1 MELSAEQLKRRA
13 DVGRFGFETTAQL
26 DNHDGRLDQQRAQSG
41 LDFAISMRFDGYN
54 LYAIGLPQT
63 GMLDY
68 VREYLTAFGKT
79 ASIPDDCCYLGN
91 PDDSSVPIVCVLPAG
106 IGRRFKADVT
116 EFLKDVRTTLPRSLT
131 SDEFR
136 TRSQRLADELTSR
149 QSADVSE
156 LQKEASGLGLT
167 MLPTPHGFA
176 FAPVVD
182 GKVMEQEAFMA
193 LPEESRQTINAAI
206 QSMTQK
212 LVDRLRQ
219 YPKFQEELVGQQR
232 ALMKQTATQ
241 TVNGLAARLR
251 GRYQTYPVAIR
262 HVMTMLQSLVDN
274 VDRILMFDQGQAGHL
289 NVSPVE
295 AGVAADEFFS
305 IYDVNL
311 IVDNQDLVSAPIVY
325 VSNPSLE
332 NLVGKI
338 EHRFEHGAQ
347 VTDFSRIRAGA
358 LHRANGG
365 YLIVDVDR
373 LLQKPFAWEALKRC
387 LSDREIRI
395 ESVSQMMNLAYSV
408 SMDPQPLP
416 LSIKVILLGN
426 REHYHLLRHY
436 DAQFDPLFKIVADF
450 DDEIDW
456 DEKHEED
463 YIALIAWL
471 VRESRLSHLT
481 ARAVGRLFEHSA
493 RLVEDRR
500 RLSARVKDIED
511 ILREAD
517 QLATL
522 EHEALIH
529 DRHIDAV
536 MVQRAHRVDRIR
548 ELVHKNITSGI
559 TVVETRGGR
568 IGQINGLSVMQI
580 GHLVF
585 GQPSRITA
593 TARIGSGEFIDIE
606 RESGLAGNIH
616 TKAAMIVSSFIGAR
630 FAREQPMSLHA
641 SLVFE
646 QSYGGI
652 EGDSASLAEVCALI
666 SAILERPVRQDLAI
680 TGSMDQ
686 HGRAQAIG
694 GVNQKIEGFFDICK
708 VQGMTGTQG
717 VLIPLSNLDNLMLRD
732 DVVDAVR
739 QGLFHVYTMDS
750 VDDALG
756 LLLAEPGSPMPTR
769 EVIDNAMIARLRELN
784 EIRRKAGR
792 SAGGM
797 DGQA

>member
-1 MELSAEQLKRRA
+1 MELSAEQLRRRA
-13 DVGRFGFETTAQL
+13 DAARFGFETTAQL
-26 DNHDGRLDQQRAQSG
+26 DSHDGRLDQHRAQSA
-41 LDFAISMRFDGYN
+41 LDFAMSMRFDGYN
-54 LYAIGLPQT
+54 LYAIGSPQT

-68 VREYLTAFGKT
+68 VREHLLTLGK
-79 ASIPDDCCYLGN
+79 ANAIPEDCCYLGN
-91 PDDSSVPIVCVLPAG
+91 PDDSSVPLVCILPAG
-106 IGRRFKADVT
+106 VGHRFKTDVT
-116 EFLKDVRTTLPRSLT
+116 QFLKDVRSTLPGSLT
-131 SDEFR
+131 SEEFR
-136 TRSQRLADELTSR
+136 KRSESLADQLASR
-149 QSADVSE
+149 QKTDVAE
-156 LQKEASGLGLT
+156 LQNEAAALGLT
-167 MLPTPHGFA
+167 MLSTPNGFA
-176 FAPVVD
+176 FAPVVE
-182 GKVMEQEAFMA
+182 GKVMEQAAFMT
-193 LPEESRQTINAAI
+193 LPEEKRQEINTTI

-212 LVDRLRQ
+212 LVERLRQ
-219 YPKFQEELVGQQR
+219 YPKIQEELVSQQR
-232 ALMKQTATQ
+232 ALMKETATAA
-241 TVNGLAARLR
+241 VNIHASRLR
-251 GRYQTYPVAIR
+251 ARYQTYPVAIG
-262 HVMTMLQSLVDN
+262 HVRAIQQGLVDN

-295 AGVAADEFFS
+295 VGAAADEFFS
-305 IYDVNL
+305 TYDVNL
-311 IVDNQDLVSAPIVY
+311 IIDNQDLVSAPIVY

-338 EHRFEHGAQ
+338 EHRFENGTQ

-365 YLIVDVDR
+365 FLIVEADR

-408 SMDPQPLP
+408 SMDPQPIP
-416 LSIKVILLGN
+416 LSVKVILLGN
-426 REHYHLLRHY
+426 RQHYHLLRHY
-436 DAQFDPLFKIVADF
+436 DAEFDPLFKIVADF
-450 DDEIDW
+450 DDEIEW
-456 DEKHEED
+456 DQEHEKD
-463 YIALIAWL
+463 YVALIAWL
-471 VRESRLSHLT
+471 VRDSRLHHLT
-481 ARAVGRLFEHSA
+481 AAAVGRLFEHSS
-493 RLVEDRR
+493 RLVEDRG

-522 EHEALIH
+522 GNESLIQ

-536 MVQRAHRVDRIR
+536 MVQRAYRVDRIR

-559 TVVETRGGR
+559 TVVETRGSR
-568 IGQINGLSVMQI
+568 VGQVNGLSVVQI
-580 GHLVF
+580 GHLAF

-616 TKAAMIVSSFIGAR
+616 TKAVMIVSNFIGAR
-630 FAREQPMSLHA
+630 YAREQPMSLHA

-666 SAILERPVRQDLAI
+666 SAIIERPLRQDLAI

-708 VQGMTGTQG
+708 VEGMTGTQG
-717 VLIPLSNLDNLMLRD
+717 VLIPRSNLDNLMLRE
-732 DVVDAVR
+732 DVVQAVS
-739 QGLFHVYTMDS
+739 QGQFHVYAMDT

-756 LLLAEPGSPMPTR
+756 PLLTEPGSPPPTR
-769 EVIDNAMIARLRELN
+769 EEIDDAVISRLRQLH
-784 EIRRKAGR
+784 EIRLKAGR
-792 SAGGM
+792 PPRSI
-797 DGQA
+797 DGQE